1 MKVVLKATFLKLL
14 QITEIW
20 LEELWASL
28 GLVALTLS
36 LPLIGVI
43 SFKETLYDLHEQ
55 IQFGK
60 NKVQFMKVA
69 SDEHLS
75 SAANEN
81 YLRSSV
87 REDVQE
93 SQAYLSQ
100 EDHLIP
106 QLIEANEISCQKLSK

>member
-60 NKVQFMKVA
+60 NKVQFIQ
-69 SDEHLS
+69 
-75 SAANEN
+75 
-81 YLRSSV
+81 SV
-87 REDVQE
+87 REDVKE